1 MANRIQIRHGAGAP
15 DIINNPN
22 SLLPYELGWD
32 TTSKALYINDNGILT
47 SLSSGSGTSII
58 AGTGL
63 QFNSNTLNHSNS
75 ITPKTTQAFY
85 PITIDAQGHITSA
98 GNATTI
104 RENRVFYGT
113 CDTPAATTE
122 KIVICTDYDS
132 LQAGDIVNVKFINT
146 NSADVAN
153 LTLNVNNTGA
163 ISIKKA
169 YNHDIDNLSD
179 KAEISASYTCM
190 FIYNVNSDST
200 SNWIL
205 CNVDYNTNTNT
216 LLRTYSSATNIE
228 VPLIAQ
234 SSAASTTAA
243 WTSYTDTYKAWYG
256 VIPNID
262 SLRAKINLST
272 GHITIPGG
280 VTSVTPTIGDNSTLV
295 ATTAFVNT
303 AINNAIGA
311 AIGGNY

>member
-1 MANRIQIRHGAGAP
+1 
-15 DIINNPN
+15 
-22 SLLPYELGWD
+22 
-32 TTSKALYINDNGILT
+32 
-47 SLSSGSGTSII
+47 
-58 AGTGL
+58 
-63 QFNSNTLNHSNS
+63 
-75 ITPKTTQAFY
+75 
-85 PITIDAQGHITSA
+85 
-98 GNATTI
+98 
-104 RENRVFYGT
+104 
-113 CDTPAATTE
+113 
-122 KIVICTDYDS
+122 
-132 LQAGDIVNVKFINT
+132 
-146 NSADVAN
+146 
-153 LTLNVNNTGA
+153 
-163 ISIKKA
+163 
-169 YNHDIDNLSD
+169 
-179 KAEISASYTCM
+179 M